1 MQSRG
6 TRRKIVT
13 EPGKHLKHIVHLCL
27 RKRRRRS
34 ARTYWDQSRC
44 HKNVGE
50 GVDFWVFIDLWRTF
64 MHYHACIT
72 GTYSFGGFN
81 PATSPQAKYVHGRS
95 GLKQIMMTKW
105 LGLSEDVC
113 TTQRGINRRNRLQL
127 QVEIERWGRWTIEWL
142 ESPCPHVHVQVR
154 MQPIFP

>member
-13 EPGKHLKHIVHLCL
+13 EPGKHLKHIVDLCL

-95 GLKQIMMTKW
+95 GLKQIMMTK
-105 LGLSEDVC
+105 
-113 TTQRGINRRNRLQL
+113 
-127 QVEIERWGRWTIEWL
+127 
-142 ESPCPHVHVQVR
+142 
-154 MQPIFP
+154 